1 MNNKK
6 YTLTIYVAAPGTP
19 LFDID
24 TGKPQLDEETKQQKT
39 SLPGHVFYG
48 ISEDGGR
55 TIHSYGFAPP
65 KDTEKYHWY
74 HPNKPG
80 DVQKGEHKEYRN
92 PVYERTM
99 EITAE
104 QYKALQKFGENPQ
117 NYGFNRSTY
126 NWTTNSC
133 IDFTFTALY
142 RSGIYKG
149 KEYIHHFEGVEVG
162 RTRNNSHEGAIRVLP
177 NIEEFDKIPNQ
188 MPDSNLNRT
197 IKREMPSRTF
207 GQWIVSENE
216 REQPYQYAQ
225 AAGGFSPD
233 VQPLYEKARIL
244 LTELNQREN
253 VYQSAME
260 FNNTAAFIT
269 VAMQKAKMTDADV
282 IGRVD
287 GKLHVIHDTEEL
299 DVAIVDP
306 KTAAQTPVADS
317 VAQSKQ
323 TEQQFEY
330 ETQQRQLAQSQS
342 RGMMIS

>member
-233 VQPLYEKARIL
+233 LQPLHEKARTL
-244 LTELNQREN
+244 LAECNQREGIC
-253 VYQSAME
+253 QSETE
-260 FNNTAAFIT
+260 FDNTAAYLT
-269 VAMQKAKMTDADV
+269 TAMQKAKMTDVDG
-282 IGRVD
+282 IGRMD
-287 GKLHVIHDTEEL
+287 GKLHAIHDTEEL

-317 VAQSKQ
+317 MAQSKQ

>member
-1 MNNKK
+1 
-6 YTLTIYVAAPGTP
+6 
-19 LFDID
+19 
-24 TGKPQLDEETKQQKT
+24 
-39 SLPGHVFYG
+39 
-48 ISEDGGR
+48 
-55 TIHSYGFAPP
+55 
-65 KDTEKYHWY
+65 
-74 HPNKPG
+74 
-80 DVQKGEHKEYRN
+80 
-92 PVYERTM
+92 
-99 EITAE
+99 
-104 QYKALQKFGENPQ
+104 
-117 NYGFNRSTY
+117 
-126 NWTTNSC
+126 
-133 IDFTFTALY
+133 
-142 RSGIYKG
+142 
-149 KEYIHHFEGVEVG
+149 
-162 RTRNNSHEGAIRVLP
+162 
-177 NIEEFDKIPNQ
+177 

-207 GQWIVSENE
+207 GQWLISENE

-253 VYQSAME
+253 VYQSATE

-287 GKLHVIHDTEEL
+287 GKLHVIHDMEEL

>member
-74 HPNKPG
+74 HPNKPE

-207 GQWIVSENE
+207 GQWIVSETNANNRINTRRRQVAFPPTCNPCTKKPE
-216 REQPYQYAQ
+216 PCWPNATKGKVS
-225 AAGGFSPD
+225 ASPKRNSTIPPPTL
-233 VQPLYEKARIL
+233 PLLCRK
-244 LTELNQREN
+244 
-253 VYQSAME
+253 
-260 FNNTAAFIT
+260 
-269 VAMQKAKMTDADV
+269 QK
-282 IGRVD
+282 
-287 GKLHVIHDTEEL
+287 
-299 DVAIVDP
+299 
-306 KTAAQTPVADS
+306 
-317 VAQSKQ
+317 
-323 TEQQFEY
+323 
-330 ETQQRQLAQSQS
+330 
-342 RGMMIS
+342 

>member
-6 YTLTIYVAAPGTP
+6 YTLTIYVAAPGTS

-74 HPNKPG
+74 HPDKPG

-99 EITAE
+99 EITVE

-207 GQWIVSENE
+207 GQWLISENE

-253 VYQSAME
+253 VYQSATE

-287 GKLHVIHDTEEL
+287 GKLHVIHDMEEL

>member
-233 VQPLYEKARIL
+233 LQPLHEKARTL
-244 LTELNQREN
+244 LAECNQREGIC
-253 VYQSAME
+253 QSETE
-260 FNNTAAFIT
+260 FDNTAAYLT
-269 VAMQKAKMTDADV
+269 TAMQKAKMTDVDG
-282 IGRVD
+282 IGRMD
-287 GKLHVIHDTEEL
+287 GKLHAIHDTEEL

-306 KTAAQTPVADS
+306 KTATQTPVADS

>member
-1 MNNKK
+1 MWLHPAHL
-6 YTLTIYVAAPGTP
+6 YL
-19 LFDID
+19 ID
-24 TGKPQLDEETKQQKT
+24 TGKPHLDEETKQQKT

-74 HPNKPG
+74 HPDKPG

-99 EITAE
+99 EITVE

-207 GQWIVSENE
+207 GQWLISENE

-253 VYQSAME
+253 VYQSATE

-287 GKLHVIHDTEEL
+287 GKLHVIHDMEEL

>member
-74 HPNKPG
+74 HPDKPG

-149 KEYIHHFEGVEVG
+149 KEYIHHFEGIEVG

-207 GQWIVSENE
+207 GQWLISENE

-253 VYQSAME
+253 VYQSATE

>member
-74 HPNKPG
+74 HPDKPG

-207 GQWIVSENE
+207 GQWLISENE

-233 VQPLYEKARIL
+233 VQPLHEKARIL

-253 VYQSAME
+253 VYQSATE

-282 IGRVD
+282 IGRMN

>member
-233 VQPLYEKARIL
+233 LQPLHEKARTL
-244 LTELNQREN
+244 LAECNQREGIC
-253 VYQSAME
+253 QSETE
-260 FNNTAAFIT
+260 FDNTAAYLT
-269 VAMQKAKMTDADV
+269 TAMQKAKMTDVDG
-282 IGRVD
+282 IGRMD
-287 GKLHVIHDTEEL
+287 GKLHAIHDTEEL

-342 RGMMIS
+342 RGISIA

>member
-233 VQPLYEKARIL
+233 LQPLHEKARTL
-244 LTELNQREN
+244 LAECNQREGIC
-253 VYQSAME
+253 QSETE
-260 FNNTAAFIT
+260 FDNTAAYLT
-269 VAMQKAKMTDADV
+269 TAMQKAKMTDVDG
-282 IGRVD
+282 IGRMD
-287 GKLHVIHDTEEL
+287 GKLHAIHDTEEL
-299 DVAIVDP
+299 KSDRSHVV
-306 KTAAQTPVADS
+306 
-317 VAQSKQ
+317 
-323 TEQQFEY
+323 
-330 ETQQRQLAQSQS
+330 L
-342 RGMMIS
+342 

>member
-104 QYKALQKFGENPQ
+104 QYKALQKFGETPQ

-233 VQPLYEKARIL
+233 LQPLHEKARTL
-244 LTELNQREN
+244 LTEFNQREGIH
-253 VYQSAME
+253 QSATE
-260 FNNTAAFIT
+260 FDNTAAFIT
-269 VAMQKAKMTDADV
+269 AAMQKAKMTDADV
-282 IGRVD
+282 IGRMD

>member
-233 VQPLYEKARIL
+233 LQPLHEKARTL
-244 LTELNQREN
+244 LAECNQREGIC
-253 VYQSAME
+253 QSETE
-260 FNNTAAFIT
+260 FDNTAAYLT
-269 VAMQKAKMTDADV
+269 TAMQKAKMTDVDG
-282 IGRVD
+282 IGRMD
-287 GKLHVIHDTEEL
+287 GKLHAIHDTEEL

>member
-1 MNNKK
+1 MSNKK

>member
-74 HPNKPG
+74 HPDKPG

-99 EITAE
+99 EITVE

-207 GQWIVSENE
+207 GQWLISENE

-253 VYQSAME
+253 VYQSATE

-287 GKLHVIHDTEEL
+287 GKLHVIHDMEEL

>member
-74 HPNKPG
+74 HPDKPG

-99 EITAE
+99 EITVE

-207 GQWIVSENE
+207 GQWLISENE

-253 VYQSAME
+253 VYQSATE

-287 GKLHVIHDTEEL
+287 GKLHVIHDMEEL

-317 VAQSKQ
+317 VAQSQQ
-323 TEQQFEY
+323 TAQRFEN
-330 ETQQRQLAQSQS
+330 EEQQRQYAQSQS
-342 RGMMIS
+342 RGMSMA

>member
-233 VQPLYEKARIL
+233 LQPLHEKARTL
-244 LTELNQREN
+244 LAECNQREGIC
-253 VYQSAME
+253 QSETE
-260 FNNTAAFIT
+260 FDNTAAYLT
-269 VAMQKAKMTDADV
+269 TAMQKAKMTDVDG
-282 IGRVD
+282 IGRMD
-287 GKLHVIHDTEEL
+287 GKLHAIHDTEEL

-306 KTAAQTPVADS
+306 QTAARTPVADS
-317 VAQSKQ
+317 VVQSQ
-323 TEQQFEY
+323 QMAQQFEY
-330 ETQQRQLAQSQS
+330 EEQQRQYAQSQS

>member
-80 DVQKGEHKEYRN
+80 DVQRGEHKEYRN

-104 QYKALQKFGENPQ
+104 QYKVLQKFGENPQ

-142 RSGIYKG
+142 RSGI
-149 KEYIHHFEGVEVG
+149 
-162 RTRNNSHEGAIRVLP
+162 
-177 NIEEFDKIPNQ
+177 
-188 MPDSNLNRT
+188 
-197 IKREMPSRTF
+197 
-207 GQWIVSENE
+207 
-216 REQPYQYAQ
+216 
-225 AAGGFSPD
+225 
-233 VQPLYEKARIL
+233 
-244 LTELNQREN
+244 
-253 VYQSAME
+253 
-260 FNNTAAFIT
+260 
-269 VAMQKAKMTDADV
+269 
-282 IGRVD
+282 
-287 GKLHVIHDTEEL
+287 
-299 DVAIVDP
+299 
-306 KTAAQTPVADS
+306 
-317 VAQSKQ
+317 
-323 TEQQFEY
+323 
-330 ETQQRQLAQSQS
+330 
-342 RGMMIS
+342 

>member
-233 VQPLYEKARIL
+233 LQPLHEKARTL
-244 LTELNQREN
+244 LAELNQREN
-253 VYQSAME
+253 IHQSATE
-260 FNNTAAFIT
+260 FANTAAFIT

-282 IGRVD
+282 IGRMD
-287 GKLHVIHDTEEL
+287 GKLHVIHNTEEL

>member
-233 VQPLYEKARIL
+233 LQPLHEKARTL
-244 LTELNQREN
+244 LAECNQREGIC
-253 VYQSAME
+253 QSETE
-260 FNNTAAFIT
+260 FDNTAAYLT
-269 VAMQKAKMTDADV
+269 TAMQKAKMTDVDG
-282 IGRVD
+282 IGRMD
-287 GKLHVIHDTEEL
+287 GKLHAIHDTEEL

-330 ETQQRQLAQSQS
+330 ETQQRQLAQSQL

>member
-233 VQPLYEKARIL
+233 LQPLHEKARTL
-244 LTELNQREN
+244 LAECNQREGIC
-253 VYQSAME
+253 QSETE
-260 FNNTAAFIT
+260 FDNTAAYLT
-269 VAMQKAKMTDADV
+269 TSMQKAKMTDVDG
-282 IGRVD
+282 IGRMD
-287 GKLHVIHDTEEL
+287 GKLHAIHDTEEL

-330 ETQQRQLAQSQS
+330 ETQQRQLAQSQL

>member
-207 GQWIVSENE
+207 GQWLISENE

-253 VYQSAME
+253 VYQSATE

>member
-1 MNNKK
+1 M
-6 YTLTIYVAAPGTP
+6 
-19 LFDID
+19 
-24 TGKPQLDEETKQQKT
+24 
-39 SLPGHVFYG
+39 
-48 ISEDGGR
+48 
-55 TIHSYGFAPP
+55 
-65 KDTEKYHWY
+65 
-74 HPNKPG
+74 
-80 DVQKGEHKEYRN
+80 
-92 PVYERTM
+92 
-99 EITAE
+99 
-104 QYKALQKFGENPQ
+104 
-117 NYGFNRSTY
+117 
-126 NWTTNSC
+126 
-133 IDFTFTALY
+133 
-142 RSGIYKG
+142 
-149 KEYIHHFEGVEVG
+149 G

-233 VQPLYEKARIL
+233 LQPLHEKARTL
-244 LTELNQREN
+244 LAECNQREGIC
-253 VYQSAME
+253 QSETE
-260 FNNTAAFIT
+260 FDNTAAYLT
-269 VAMQKAKMTDADV
+269 TAMQKAKMTDVDG
-282 IGRVD
+282 IGRMD
-287 GKLHVIHDTEEL
+287 GKLHAIHDTEEL

>member
-233 VQPLYEKARIL
+233 LQPLHEKARTL
-244 LTELNQREN
+244 LAECNQREGIC
-253 VYQSAME
+253 QSETE
-260 FNNTAAFIT
+260 FDNTAAYLT
-269 VAMQKAKMTDADV
+269 TAMQKAKMTDVDG
-282 IGRVD
+282 IGRMD
-287 GKLHVIHDTEEL
+287 GKLHAIHDTEEL

-342 RGMMIS
+342 HGMMIS

>member
-117 NYGFNRSTY
+117 NYSFNRSTY

-233 VQPLYEKARIL
+233 LQPLHEKARTL
-244 LTELNQREN
+244 LAECNQREGIC
-253 VYQSAME
+253 QSETE
-260 FNNTAAFIT
+260 FDNTAAYLT
-269 VAMQKAKMTDADV
+269 TAMQKAKMTDVDG
-282 IGRVD
+282 IGRMD
-287 GKLHVIHDTEEL
+287 GKLHAIHDTEEL

-330 ETQQRQLAQSQS
+330 ETQQRQLAQSQL

>member
-24 TGKPQLDEETKQQKT
+24 TRKPQLDEETKQQKT

-74 HPNKPG
+74 HPDKPG

-99 EITAE
+99 EITVE

-207 GQWIVSENE
+207 GQWLISENE

-225 AAGGFSPD
+225 AAGSFSPD

-253 VYQSAME
+253 VYQSATE

-287 GKLHVIHDTEEL
+287 GKLHVIHDMEEL

>member
-74 HPNKPG
+74 HPDKPG

-99 EITAE
+99 EITVE

-177 NIEEFDKIPNQ
+177 NIEEFDKITNQ

-207 GQWIVSENE
+207 GQWLISENE

-253 VYQSAME
+253 VYQSATE

-287 GKLHVIHDTEEL
+287 GKLHVIHDMEEL